1 MSRLV
6 SLATWLFSLVLMLP
20 VFLFSRTVSG
30 GGGTSCH
37 IVWTGLGA
45 ENSSLAD
52 IVNQHT
58 IFTFYS
64 FSLGFAGPALLI
76 LTFYGLVMVK
86 LWCSTTVRPTRSPS
100 QQRLQRAVTRLI
112 LTVITVYILCWLPHW
127 SLQLVLLTSPPAR
140 LEDSALILVLASS
153 CLQYANSG
161 QFLHQSAQPG
171 VTLIFP
177 AINPVLYAFLSDHFK
192 KSFREAFSFCY
203 YGRRGAASFH
213 RGDLTFTTRR
223 TRRGPVFT
231 AVVQEDTRTR
241 EMVSTHVSSVS
252 RSPSTIRNNNLTV
265 NIVSGRLAPPAFK

>member
-6 SLATWLFSLVLMLP
+6 SLSTWLFSLLLMLP

-30 GGGTSCH
+30 EGSQSSCH

-45 ENSSLAD
+45 ENSSLED
-52 IVNQHT
+52 LLNQHT
-58 IFTFYS
+58 IFTLYS
-64 FSLGFAGPALLI
+64 FILGFAAPALLI
-76 LTFYGLVMVK
+76 LTFYGLVMAQ
-86 LWCSTTVRPTRSPS
+86 LWCSGPVRQPGRSPS
-100 QQRLQRAVTRLI
+100 QQRLQRAVTRLV

-127 SLQLVLLTSPPAR
+127 TLQLLLLFSPPAQG
-140 LEDSALILVLASS
+140 LSDSALLLVLASS
-153 CLQYANSG
+153 CLQYANS
-161 QFLHQSAQPG
+161 
-171 VTLIFP
+171 

-192 KSFREAFSFCY
+192 KSFRSACFCY
-203 YGRRGAASFH
+203 FGRRGQPSFH

-241 EMVSTHVSSVS
+241 EVREVSTHLSSVS
-252 RSPSTIRNNNLTV
+252 RSPSINAGRNSNSLAV

>member
-6 SLATWLFSLVLMLP
+6 SLSTWLFSLLLMLP

-30 GGGTSCH
+30 EGSQSSCH

-45 ENSSLAD
+45 ENSSLED
-52 IVNQHT
+52 LLNQHT
-58 IFTFYS
+58 IFTLYS
-64 FSLGFAGPALLI
+64 FILGFAAPALLI

-86 LWCSTTVRPTRSPS
+86 LWCSAPVRPSRSPS
-100 QQRLQRAVTRLI
+100 QQRLQRAVTRLV

-127 SLQLVLLTSPPAR
+127 TLQLLLLFSPPAQG
-140 LEDSALILVLASS
+140 LSDSALLLVLASS
-153 CLQYANSG
+153 CLQYANS
-161 QFLHQSAQPG
+161 
-171 VTLIFP
+171 

-192 KSFREAFSFCY
+192 KSFRSACFCY
-203 YGRRGAASFH
+203 FGRRGQPSFH

-241 EMVSTHVSSVS
+241 EVREVSTHLSSVS
-252 RSPSTIRNNNLTV
+252 RSPSINAGRNSNSLAV